1 MAAGDVWL
9 RPDLPA
15 AGEYFVTVNLL
26 FQNAELMA
34 HHDDL
39 VAGEDRKKFLA
50 KREFTNTFPS
60 MKIQALSIGLRI
72 KHPQY
77 GVGTVKSIQERTAE
91 IRFDDGMRT
100 VDPDASGITA
110 AEPSVTVSGLETPL
124 KQFVETTVESVLDR
138 LGYEKPDAIVEQL
151 GVRWHKGKMVLH
163 PADPTLQTKEIPLEV
178 LFHKVVGIRN
188 QLRVLEQKINSHS
201 TLTDADKVEMQQY
214 VSRCH
219 GSLTTFNLLFRSKEE
234 QFSSKGE

>member
-1 MAAGDVWL
+1 
-9 RPDLPA
+9 
-15 AGEYFVTVNLL
+15 
-26 FQNAELMA
+26 
-34 HHDDL
+34 
-39 VAGEDRKKFLA
+39 
-50 KREFTNTFPS
+50 

-91 IRFDDGMRT
+91 IRFDDSMRT
-100 VDPDASGITA
+100 IDPDASGITA

-124 KQFVETTVESVLDR
+124 KLFVETTVESVLDR
-138 LGYEKPDAIVEQL
+138 LGYEKPDAVVEQL
-151 GVRWHKGKMVLH
+151 GVRWHRGKMVLH
-163 PADPTLQTKEIPLEV
+163 PADPTLQTKEVPLEV